1 MPIAVHAGAG
11 GTLYR
16 VQCWRPSAIQGR
28 LCASVNPNIIGSNP
42 GANPP
47 CSKDRPHSFHQ
58 AACKEL
64 LKGVVL
70 LDRLLRCTSINL
82 VGLQHHPQH
91 QQSGQMR
98 AQQNPTSC
106 WCWLRGSYV
115 TSHCQHGSARGTWHV
130 DFADRS
136 LLVMALCEASSLHT
150 LPAGSFE
157 HKQQINP
164 ATQKGTT
171 RPKFVTHLDE

>member
-11 GTLYR
+11 GTLYQ

-28 LCASVNPNIIGSNP
+28 LCASVNPNIIASNP

-82 VGLQHHPQH
+82 VGLQAP
-91 QQSGQMR
+91 
-98 AQQNPTSC
+98 PTASTVWPNAC
-106 WCWLRGSYV
+106 PAKSYIMLVVAWKLCNKAVSAWLS
-115 TSHCQHGSARGTWHV
+115 TWHV

-136 LLVMALCEASSLHT
+136 LLVMAVCEASSLHT

-164 ATQKGTT
+164 ATQKAPPGQS
-171 RPKFVTHLDE
+171 L